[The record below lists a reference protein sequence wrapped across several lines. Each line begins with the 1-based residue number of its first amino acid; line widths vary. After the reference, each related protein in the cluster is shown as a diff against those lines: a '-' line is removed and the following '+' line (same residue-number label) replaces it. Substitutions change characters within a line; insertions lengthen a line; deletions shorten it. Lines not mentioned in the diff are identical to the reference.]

1 MKCLR
6 ITGSSQTKSYTV
18 VVMGENQM
26 KEREDT
32 HDTVMQILRLRMR
45 WDIMEEQVDKNSVFD
60 YVFPI
65 TF

>member
-6 ITGSSQTKSYTV
+6 ITGNPQTKSYTV
-18 VVMGENQM
+18 AVMGENQM
-26 KEREDT
+26 KEHEDT

-45 WDIMEEQVDKNSVFD
+45 WNIIDEQTEGNQLFD
-60 YVFPI
+60 YAFPI

>member
-6 ITGSSQTKSYTV
+6 ITGNSQTNRYTV
-18 VVMGENQM
+18 AVMGENQM

-45 WDIMEEQVDKNSVFD
+45 WDIMEEQVDKNLVFD
-60 YVFPI
+60 YAFPI